1 MRCKAGNHDCGLEKG
16 KSLALGAIGVM
27 PCDICCSEPH
37 YCRECLCILCGK
49 NMSSGHSAFTS
60 VRCFARLPGAEFCG
74 HGAHLKCALDCQMA
88 GVVKPLGLN
97 MEYICRRCDQKT
109 DLREHVV
116 HLLDALKYTNSRASV
131 EENLTMALQI
141 ICGSEDGGAKRLSS
155 LIEMAIQMVCSF
167 QIF

>member
-1 MRCKAGNHDCGLEKG
+1 
-16 KSLALGAIGVM
+16 
-27 PCDICCSEPH
+27 
-37 YCRECLCILCGK
+37 
-49 NMSSGHSAFTS
+49 MSSGYSAFTS

-141 ICGSEDGGAKRLSS
+141 IWGSEDGGAKRLSS